1 MQYADTCLLVSVFIS
16 DSGTDAA
23 LAWLEQAAGEPLLA
37 SHWSLTEFSCA
48 AANLARQRKI
58 SAKLHTEAQK
68 RFRQFAADRLTLES
82 ISPSDFNQASHMVE
96 HYASGLRAGDAVH
109 LALCQ
114 RLNAT
119 LCTADKVM
127 ANAAKARGI
136 ALLQL

>member
-23 LAWLEQAAGEPLLA
+23 LAWLEGTSGQPILA
-37 SHWSLTEFSCA
+37 SHWSLTEFASA
-48 AANLARQRKI
+48 AASLARQKTI
-58 SAKLHTEAQK
+58 SARLHNEAQS
-68 RFRQFAADRLTLES
+68 RFRRFAAERLTLEPLLP
-82 ISPSDFNQASHMVE
+82 IDFDRASHLVE
-96 HYASGLRAGDAVH
+96 HYASGLRADDAVH

-127 ANAAKARGI
+127 VSAAKTVGI
-136 ALLQL
+136 AILRV